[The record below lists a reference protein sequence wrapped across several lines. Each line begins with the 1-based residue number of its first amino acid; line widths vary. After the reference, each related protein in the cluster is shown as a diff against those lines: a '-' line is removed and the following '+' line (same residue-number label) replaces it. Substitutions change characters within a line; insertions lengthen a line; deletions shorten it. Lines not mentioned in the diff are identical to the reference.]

1 MNEEIMQILEMV
13 KNQTITPEEGEKL
26 LSAINQNEPIKKRS
40 AGYSMLRIR
49 VDTHDPDKNENAKVN
64 VNIPLSIAKKAASFL
79 SVIPKEAKNEMM
91 EKGID
96 LEAIDLKGIIE
107 MIENGE
113 ITEEIV
119 DVKSGDDETGTTVKV
134 YVD

>member
-1 MNEEIMQILEMV
+1 
-13 KNQTITPEEGEKL
+13 
-26 LSAINQNEPIKKRS
+26 
-40 AGYSMLRIR
+40 
-49 VDTHDPDKNENAKVN
+49 
-64 VNIPLSIAKKAASFL
+64 
-79 SVIPKEAKNEMM
+79 MM

-119 DVKSGDDETGTTVKV
+119 DVKSGDEKTGTTVKV